1 MSIDETNDTQ
11 NTEQAVEV
19 EVPKKPVRRTRAK
32 ATTSRAKSAA
42 KQAELVLEEKET
54 EAVAEI
60 ESDSEPQVQSEAQ
73 EEPTQVAHET
83 AATQEAAGGEEQKE
97 TSTFAAS
104 PNNPTENHRPTGR
117 VLRFRGREGRV
128 ENRGDNRNAHRDNRN
143 DNRPDNRPVRGR
155 GRFNQRDREEDQ
167 VRTDYDLATL
177 EEKKLT
183 DLREVAKEFDIASTA
198 GINKNDLVYKILE
211 AQAESSGHA
220 FRRGL
225 LEILPDGK
233 GFLRTNGFLP
243 GPNDVYVSPSQI
255 KRFNLKTGDLV
266 SGQVRPPKDMERYAG
281 LLRVEAISGE
291 STESMR
297 HRPDFEKLT
306 PIFPNEK
313 FQLETTQT
321 NITARII
328 DLVSPI
334 GKGQR
339 GLIVAPP
346 KAGKTTLI
354 KNIANSIV
362 ANHPEV
368 HLIVLLI
375 DERPEEVTDIQRSV
389 KGEVVAST
397 FDELPENHIRVADMV
412 QERAKRLVEMKKDVV
427 ILLDSI
433 TRLSRASNLV
443 CTPSGRTLSGGLD
456 PAAMYRPKRLFGAAR
471 NIEEGGSLTIL
482 ATALIDTGSRMDE
495 MIFEEFKGTGNLDLV
510 LDRSLFDQRIFPSID
525 INKSGT
531 RRDDLLL
538 TKEEMQV
545 IFHLRRTL
553 APLDNVK
560 AITLLIDRLKNTK
573 TNLEFMQIVEK
584 SRQANGTAQ

>member
-1 MSIDETNDTQ
+1 MSIDAPIE
-11 NTEQAVEV
+11 EQKSDQLPEL
-19 EVPKKPVRRTRAK
+19 EVPVKPVRRTRSSK
-32 ATTSRAKSAA
+32 ATAA
-42 KQAELVLEEKET
+42 AAAAAVSQTPPITPQPEVTETIAAEQPVITAPVEPAIVPLPVPV
-54 EAVAEI
+54 EANENRGVA
-60 ESDSEPQVQSEAQ
+60 
-73 EEPTQVAHET
+73 
-83 AATQEAAGGEEQKE
+83 
-97 TSTFAAS
+97 
-104 PNNPTENHRPTGR
+104 R

-128 ENRGDNRNAHRDNRN
+128 ENRN
-143 DNRPDNRPVRGR
+143 DNRGDNNNHRDARPPMMRQR
-155 GRFNQRDREEDQ
+155 GRFPNQREHVQEDQ
-167 VRTDYDLATL
+167 VRSDYDLSTL

-183 DLREVAKEFDIASTA
+183 ELREIAKEFSVTSTA
-198 GINKNDLVYKILE
+198 GMNKNDLVYKILE

-220 FRRGL
+220 FRRGM

-243 GPNDVYVSPSQI
+243 GANDVYVSPSQI

-266 SGQVRPPKDMERYAG
+266 SGQVRPPKEMERYAG

-291 STESMR
+291 PTESMR

-313 FQLETTQT
+313 FQLETTQA

-397 FDELPENHIRVADMV
+397 FDEMPENHMRVADMV

-443 CTPSGRTLSGGLD
+443 VTPSGRTLSGGLD

-471 NIEEGGSLTIL
+471 NIEQGGSLTIL
-482 ATALIDTGSRMDE
+482 ATALVDTGSRMDE
-495 MIFEEFKGTGNLDLV
+495 MIFEEFKGTGNLDLI

-538 TKEEMQV
+538 TKEELQV

-573 TNLEFMQIVEK
+573 SNAEFMQIVEK
-584 SRQANGTAQ
+584 SRQTNNS

>member
-1 MSIDETNDTQ
+1 MSIEETSDTE
-11 NTEQAVEV
+11 NTDQTVEV
-19 EVPKKPVRRTRAK
+19 EAPKKPVRRTRAK
-32 ATTSRAKSAA
+32 AITPRAKTAA
-42 KQAELVLEEKET
+42 KQAELVLEETET
-54 EAVAEI
+54 FSEPKPEPETYAQAEVPSEPTPAPQENIAPAEI
-60 ESDSEPQVQSEAQ
+60 V
-73 EEPTQVAHET
+73 EEEQR
-83 AATQEAAGGEEQKE
+83 EAAPALQ
-97 TSTFAAS
+97 
-104 PNNPTENHRPTGR
+104 PQNNPAESNRPAGR

-128 ENRGDNRNAHRDNRN
+128 ENRGDNRNNNRGDNRN
-143 DNRPDNRPVRGR
+143 DNRPMRGR
-155 GRFNQRDREEDQ
+155 GRFNPREREEDQ
-167 VRTDYDLATL
+167 VRTDYELATL

-183 DLREVAKEFDIASTA
+183 DLREIAKEFDLTSTA

-362 ANHPEV
+362 TNHPEV

-397 FDELPENHIRVADMV
+397 FDEMPENHIRVADMV

-471 NIEEGGSLTIL
+471 NIEQGGSLTIL

-495 MIFEEFKGTGNLDLV
+495 MIFEEFKGTGNLDLI

-573 TNLEFMQIVEK
+573 TNAEFMQIVEK
-584 SRQANGTAQ
+584 SRQANGSA